1 MTRFIVHRTI
11 QLFAVLLAVS
21 AIIFFSLRLGPFD
34 PTAQIAEAASGDL
47 ARIAEMRAYW
57 GLDQPILVQYGKYLS
72 GVARG
77 DLGRSLLDQQPVS
90 RAIRDRLPGTIE
102 LSVMS
107 MLLGT
112 AFGLGLGVLA
122 AYKRETWLDV
132 GSRTAALIGISFP
145 TFWLGV
151 MGIAIFAVKLQ
162 WLPAGGRFSS
172 EVDFEPTTG
181 FYVLDGLLQRRLD
194 VVSIALQHLLLP
206 SVVLGLLVSGL
217 VTRITRAT
225 MLEALDKEY
234 VRAAVARGNTPQR
247 AAILHALP
255 NALLPIITI
264 LGLMFGLLLSGAVI
278 VETVFA
284 FPGMGKLLI
293 DAISVRDFPQ
303 VQASIL
309 VLAAMYVLIN
319 ALADVLYVV
328 ADPRVR
334 LS

>member
-1 MTRFIVHRTI
+1 MTRFIVHRVI
-11 QLFAVLLAVS
+11 QLSAVLLAVS
-21 AIIFFSLRLGPFD
+21 AIIFFALRLGPFD
-34 PTAQIAEAASGDL
+34 PGAQLAEATSGDPV
-47 ARIAEMRAYW
+47 RIAEMRAYW

-72 GVARG
+72 GVVRG

-102 LSVMS
+102 LAVMS

-112 AFGLGLGVLA
+112 AFGVAMGVLA

-172 EVDFEPTTG
+172 QVDFEPTTG

-194 VVSIALQHLLLP
+194 VVSTSLQHLLLP

-225 MLEALDKEY
+225 MLEALAKDY
-234 VRAAVARGNTPQR
+234 VRTAVAKGNKPQR

-284 FPGMGKLLI
+284 FPGMGKLLV

-309 VLAAMYVLIN
+309 VLAAIYVTIN